1 MSDSRREGDPPPE
14 GPGMMRKALFTA
26 FLLIMGATSALA
38 DDQDFLLLNRTGA
51 ELRDLR
57 VAPVETEEWS
67 EDLLRTQT
75 VATGQDR
82 LVMFDTENQAPKWN
96 VRAQD
101 EKGNKLEW
109 REVDLITATTLVL
122 EPDGKSRIR

>member
-1 MSDSRREGDPPPE
+1 
-14 GPGMMRKALFTA
+14 MMRKALFTA
-26 FLLIMGATSALA
+26 FLLVMGATSALA

-82 LVMFDTENQAPKWN
+82 LIMFDTENQAPKWN

>member
-1 MSDSRREGDPPPE
+1 
-14 GPGMMRKALFTA
+14 MMRKAFITA
-26 FLLIMGATSALA
+26 FILCLWAVPALA

-57 VAPVETEEWS
+57 VAPIETEEWS
-67 EDLLRTQT
+67 EDLLRAQT
-75 VATGQDR
+75 LATGQDR
-82 LVMFDTENQAPKWN
+82 LVMFDTENKSPKWN
-96 VRAQD
+96 VQAHD

-122 EPDGKSRIR
+122 EPNGKARIR